1 MTLLLFAFL
10 FTSCKILNSQEDD
23 YIYERIYLSKIELK
37 DTVKVG
43 EKFEVKIYGN
53 FPTPG
58 WEFYKIEVQ
67 ELQNEFK
74 ITPIARIRKNI
85 IVPQVLVPCSTSV
98 ELVCKNFTDFLKISV
113 IGRVDTLSKTIKVV
127 SE

>member
-1 MTLLLFAFL
+1 M
-10 FTSCKILNSQEDD
+10 NSQEDD
-23 YIYERIYLSKIELK
+23 YIYGRIYLSSVEVK

-43 EKFEVKIYGN
+43 ETFKVKIYGN

-58 WEFYKIEVQ
+58 WEFYKIEIQ

-74 ITPIARIRKNI
+74 ITPIARIRKDM
-85 IVPQVLVPCSTSV
+85 IVPQVLAPCSTSV
-98 ELVCKNFTDFLKISV
+98 ELVCKNLADFIKISV
-113 IGRVDTLSKTIKVV
+113 IGRVDTLSKIIKVV